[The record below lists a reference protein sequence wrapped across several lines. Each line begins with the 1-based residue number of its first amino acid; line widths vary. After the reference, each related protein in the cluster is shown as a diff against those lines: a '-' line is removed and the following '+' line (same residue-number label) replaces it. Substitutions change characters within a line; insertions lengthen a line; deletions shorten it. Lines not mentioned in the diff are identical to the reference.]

1 MKIKDIWNKRFS
13 EFIKEMSRYIRYMF
27 NDHLMIVLLIALSA
41 GALYYK
47 QWLSQLPDGFP
58 FEWIMGIFLGLILTM
73 SSVRTFLKEPDLV
86 FLLPVEHKMGA
97 FFQRGFNYS
106 FIVHGIMIFIAFLP
120 FIPMYER
127 FTAREGT
134 DYLVLVLILLLV
146 KGWNLLLSQKMFYF
160 IEDSARIVDK
170 VIRLVFNV
178 SFLVLLFGD
187 APFSYLLILIIISI
201 LWLGAFYYI
210 TKNKHMLKWEVLIKE
225 EVKLS
230 NRFYRI
236 ANLFIDVPHLRNEV
250 KPRRW
255 LNFLTSS
262 IPFQK
267 EKVFIFLYTKTFIRS
282 GEYLGLYVRLIFIAG
297 FLVIG
302 VEFPY
307 AGLVIIPFFIYLS
320 GLQLMALYKEH
331 DQKLWINLYPVSDDQ
346 RLKAFL
352 SLLLKLMIV
361 KGMILSALLILNDG
375 ILMGLYGLVISI
387 LFSFVFVESYLKKR
401 LIKREQ

>member
-1 MKIKDIWNKRFS
+1 MKIQDIWSKRFS
-13 EFIKEMSRYIRYMF
+13 EFIKEKSRYIRYMF

-58 FEWIMGIFLGLILTM
+58 FEWIMGIFLGLIVTM

-86 FLLPVEHKMGA
+86 FLLPVEHKMSV
-97 FFQRGFNYS
+97 FFQRGFFYS
-106 FIVHGIMIFIAFLP
+106 LIVHSLTLFIAFLP
-120 FIPMYER
+120 FIPMYKR
-127 FTAREGT
+127 FTDSVGT
-134 DYLVLVLILLLV
+134 DYIVILLILLVV

-160 IEDSARIVDK
+160 IEDSARILDK
-170 VIRLVFNV
+170 IIRLVFTI

-187 APFSYLLILIIISI
+187 APFVYLLVLIIIAL
-201 LWLGAFYYI
+201 LWLIAFYVI
-210 TKNKHMLKWEVLIKE
+210 TKDKYMLKWEVLIKE

-255 LNFLTSS
+255 LNFLSNS

-267 EKVFIFLYTKTFIRS
+267 EKVFTFLFTKTFIRS

-302 VEFPY
+302 IDFPY

-331 DQKLWINLYPVSDDQ
+331 DQKLWIDLYPVSDGQ
-346 RLKAFL
+346 RLQSFL
-352 SLLLKLMIV
+352 DLLWRLMIV
-361 KGMILSALLILNDG
+361 KGVILAVVLTLSDG
-375 ILMGLYGLVISI
+375 IMMGLYGIVISVG
-387 LFSFVFVESYLKKR
+387 FSYIFVHSYIKKK